1 MKKCDNS
8 SVLFKSSPARTD
20 ADVCPSKTSFARF
33 GPDNTKVSLVFIA
46 NSFFRTSEMVEKDF
60 LSIPLEAIMNSF
72 LSKTFGSIF
81 SIKNGIF
88 FEGIAMTQIS
98 EKELNSCKFFV
109 IFTFS

>member
-1 MKKCDNS
+1 
-8 SVLFKSSPARTD
+8 
-20 ADVCPSKTSFARF
+20 
-33 GPDNTKVSLVFIA
+33 
-46 NSFFRTSEMVEKDF
+46 MVEKDF